1 MVEADTFNPSI
12 QEAEEGGSTEFQA
25 SLVYRVNSRTAQDR
39 QPNPVRFEKSK
50 KKKKERKEKGRKTR
64 RNLDTECG
72 KELELAQGKVI
83 SLWTYQIQT
92 SAQY

>member
-39 QPNPVRFEKSK
+39 QPNPVRF
-50 KKKKERKEKGRKTR
+50 
-64 RNLDTECG
+64 
-72 KELELAQGKVI
+72 
-83 SLWTYQIQT
+83 
-92 SAQY
+92 

>member
-1 MVEADTFNPSI
+1 MVVADTFNPSI

-25 SLVYRVNSRTAQDR
+25 SLVHRVNSRTALDR
-39 QPNPVRFEKSK
+39 QPNPVCFEKSK
-50 KKKKERKEKGRKTR
+50 RKKKEGGKTGR
-64 RNLDTECG
+64 NSDTECG

-83 SLWTYQIQT
+83 SRWTYQIQT